1 MAKQN
6 CQNCFDF
13 NAFVA
18 WHNEAPD
25 RRYVSVELEP
35 RTKEIQ
41 AWVYDSVLQIGEYVT
56 CVEEINL
63 EQKKEDLDREEFLKL
78 KQKFEGGSTQT

>member
-1 MAKQN
+1 MAK
-6 CQNCFDF
+6 QNCFDF

-18 WHNEAPD
+18 WRNEAPD

-35 RTKEIQ
+35 RTKEVR
-41 AWVYDSVLQIGEYVT
+41 AWVYDSVLQIGAYVT

-63 EQKKEDLDREEFLKL
+63 EQKKEDCDREEFLKL
-78 KQKFEGGSTQT
+78 KQKFEGGSLQA